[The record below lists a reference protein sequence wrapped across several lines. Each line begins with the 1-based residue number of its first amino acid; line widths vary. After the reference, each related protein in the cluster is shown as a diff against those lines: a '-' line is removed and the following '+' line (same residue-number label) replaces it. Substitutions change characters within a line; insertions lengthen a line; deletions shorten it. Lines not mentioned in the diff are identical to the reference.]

1 MCGEALFLPTAFRHQ
16 LITDAIVD
24 ADQVLHVVGHVL
36 PERRLHVTRVLWVRV
51 LNLGAVFF
59 DGIAKQLIGA
69 ELCGVVKVIGQVLWE
84 ALLMGVISVFEEPSH
99 FGLDLGFDLIIN
111 MISDH
116 WGDDLSREVRLN
128 ALLA

>member
-1 MCGEALFLPTAFRHQ
+1 MYGETFFLPTAIRHQ

-36 PERRLHVTRVLWVRV
+36 PERRLHVTWVLWVGV
-51 LNLGAVFF
+51 LNLGAVLF
-59 DGIAKQLIGA
+59 DRIAKQLIGA
-69 ELCGVVKVIGQVLWE
+69 ELCGVVKIIGQVLWE
-84 ALLMGVISVFEEPSH
+84 AVLMGVISVFEKPSH

-116 WGDDLSREVRLN
+116 WGDDLSREVRFKCPF
-128 ALLA
+128 